1 MKGSLLILN
10 IIYITLYYILCYYTT
25 LYVYIIINIFK
36 FVCVKEM
43 AINLISLIVDLE
55 DGA

>member
-1 MKGSLLILN
+1 VKGSLLILN